1 VNLAYLLIEFKLK
14 FNYGKELETCKQIKK
29 HYVKKKQKQERRK
42 EKGEILNFE
51 YSQIKGTIDRSITNP
66 KLPLRRSVIGVYRTV
81 AAATMVVRI
90 S

>member
-1 VNLAYLLIEFKLK
+1 MEA
-14 FNYGKELETCKQIKK
+14 CKQIKK
-29 HYVKKKQKQERRK
+29 HYVKKKKTK

-51 YSQIKGTIDRSITNP
+51 YSQIKGTIDRSMTNP

-81 AAATMVVRI
+81 AAATMVVRT